1 MTGVAAPAAAGWL
14 ASLEQLFAIPPEYRR
29 ADAPRA
35 HALEMLRCSEETL
48 DALVAAGLPCEG
60 SPGDERFDAN
70 DLFNLAL
77 YSSSRASVPER
88 AFQFVLRWMTDPC
101 DAWFEPRRW
110 SFSLELTPDGDG
122 ATGGTSRLLL
132 ARPRPELLGGRML
145 DLETEPAQAA
155 AEEGDIVADGVD
167 RLTVR
172 GRIETAGARMTLR
185 SPRLRD
191 IVEEFESTPYR
202 WLKLPEELQRQPE
215 RLLPHGVATCI
226 AASLHLERRCR
237 EAGLRA
243 RTRRGWV
250 LGMLDLA
257 HAWLEVEDDDG
268 VVKTVDPIFALL
280 SGLVDDPNPEFRT
293 ACRGSRLNRL
303 LATDHRADEPL
314 ELHLLD
320 GRAAPVRR
328 KTVVRRDRSPT

>member
-1 MTGVAAPAAAGWL
+1 MSGVAAPAAAGWL

-29 ADAPRA
+29 LDAPRA
-35 HALEMLRCSEETL
+35 HALEMLRCTEATL

-60 SPGDERFDAN
+60 PPGDERFDGN
-70 DLFNLAL
+70 DLFNVAL

-88 AFQFVLRWMTDPC
+88 AFQFVLRWMTDPS
-101 DAWFEPRRW
+101 DSWFETRRW
-110 SFSLELTPDGDG
+110 SFSLELTPDGRSGG
-122 ATGGTSRLLL
+122 ASRLLL
-132 ARPRPELLGGRML
+132 ARPRPELLGGRLL
-145 DLETEPAQAA
+145 DLESEPAEAA
-155 AEEGDIVADGVD
+155 AREGDIVADGVD
-167 RLTVR
+167 RLTLR
-172 GRIETAGARMTLR
+172 GRIETTGARMALR

-202 WLKLPEELQRQPE
+202 WLKLPEQLQRQPE

-226 AASLHLERRCR
+226 AASLHLERRCHD
-237 EAGLRA
+237 AGLRA

-257 HAWLEVEDDDG
+257 HAWLEVCDDDG
-268 VVKTVDPIFALL
+268 VVKTIDPIFALL
-280 SGLVDDPNPEFRT
+280 SSLVDDPNPDFRT

-314 ELHLLD
+314 ELRLLD
-320 GRAAPVRR
+320 GRSAPVRR
-328 KTVVRRDRSPT
+328 KTVIRRDRSAS